1 MRTRE
6 QMEARIVRIQA
17 KIDSGKEPERNARR
31 QERIVRVQARI
42 DALPEE

>member
-17 KIDSGKEPERNARR
+17 KIDSGEKPEMKVEL
-31 QERIVRVQARI
+31 QKRIVKVQARI